1 MENKDKLKKS
11 EVNISRDVISSIVAI
26 AINEIEGFKVVKRLV
41 DRVTSKTQAIKVIF
55 DENDNTAVTIEAN
68 VEVKYG
74 TIIQE
79 EVSVVQ
85 ENIISNVEIMT
96 GLKVK
101 KVNLIIESLY
111 IEEK

>member
-1 MENKDKLKKS
+1 MWK
-11 EVNISRDVISSIVAI
+11 IISSIVAI